1 MKKILFL
8 LVAMMLFLAA
18 CGGTEEDANA
28 SDQGS
33 EDSAE
38 KTENNEEDS
47 TEEETEEPEDKVYG
61 VGDTV
66 NLGDAEVTFTNAYYT
81 EPDEYLEAENG
92 AVLSIDFETT
102 NTGDESLYIGSEEFT
117 ISVEGT
123 QYSEYFGIDG
133 FMNENISSGNKITGT
148 INYDVPEA
156 DSYKIVYE
164 PTFTWDS
171 DTVEFEVSP
180 E

>member
-1 MKKILFL
+1 MKKLLFL

-18 CGGTEEDANA
+18 CGGAEEDANA
-28 SDQGS
+28 SDEGS
-33 EDSAE
+33 EDSTE
-38 KTENNEEDS
+38 ETENN
-47 TEEETEEPEDKVYG
+47 EEETEEPEDKVYG

-66 NLGDAEVTFTNAYYT
+66 NLGDAEVTFTNVYYT
-81 EPDEYLEAENG
+81 EPDEYVEAENG
-92 AVLSIDFETT
+92 AVLSIDFEAT

-117 ISVEGT
+117 ISVDGT

-148 INYDVPEA
+148 INYDVPES

-180 E
+180 Q